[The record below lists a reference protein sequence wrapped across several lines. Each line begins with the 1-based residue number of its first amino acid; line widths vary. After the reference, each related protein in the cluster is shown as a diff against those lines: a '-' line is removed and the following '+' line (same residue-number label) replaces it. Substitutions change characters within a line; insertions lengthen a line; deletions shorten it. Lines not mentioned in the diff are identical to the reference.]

1 MATLESRAPLSLV
14 LVLGG
19 EWLKCPV
26 EEVGWFFTLKVSI
39 SFDQNLLDLHF
50 LLHPASY
57 LALVPL
63 GLFHSVIATNPAH
76 NKLKLKG

>member
-1 MATLESRAPLSLV
+1 MAALESRAPFSLV

-26 EEVGWFFTLKVSI
+26 KEVGRFFTLKVHI
-39 SFDQNLLDLHF
+39 SLDQSLLDLHF

-57 LALVPL
+57 PAVVLL

-76 NKLKLKG
+76 NKLKVKG